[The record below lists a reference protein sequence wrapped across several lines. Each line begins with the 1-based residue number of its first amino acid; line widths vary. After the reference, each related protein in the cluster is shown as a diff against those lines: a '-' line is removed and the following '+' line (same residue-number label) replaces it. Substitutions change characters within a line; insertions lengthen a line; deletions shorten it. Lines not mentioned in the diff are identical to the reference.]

1 MTRIMRKHQYI
12 LLLAAA
18 ATLAAGSCKDNNNTP
33 QELQE
38 LTLNINGGD
47 DINEIG
53 VYATEENTFSGTR
66 YLDNARFSKDNGLF
80 TSTDPGAVLS
90 DNGLLITAY
99 HPYTQNILPPG
110 SDIAQ
115 VKTATDQSNI
125 GEYLNSDF
133 LAGTAVMAADSR
145 SPISLTVN
153 RLFAKVNLILK
164 PVGSGTDLSD
174 AVARLTLNSTADVNF
189 TACEVESSSTPA
201 QIIPRGSFNV
211 NEEGDWTGVSVI
223 TVPQDIKGDAEFITL
238 TMGGESG
245 TYSLGQDLSIASGQ
259 EYDMEISITRTAEK
273 LIVSIEV
280 SESPWISG
288 LNIDFSIDEEIEK
301 IDSLSDYDGN
311 RYEVVKAGPQLWMAS
326 NLRTTHYNDGTP
338 ITHISD
344 ADQWAVVTDEGAYS
358 FYNEDEAMR
367 EKYGL
372 LYNWHA
378 LKTEK
383 LCPEGWHVPTM
394 AEYEMLFDFAG
405 GIEFAGEAMKST
417 SGWRNYQ
424 NEEPSD
430 IQGSNSSGFNGTP
443 GGVRYADGSFAN
455 EGRYGYWWTSTAEN
469 DFESFGIYLYYGGAA
484 ASTITESNRLGY
496 NVRCIKYQ
504 E

>member
-1 MTRIMRKHQYI
+1 
-12 LLLAAA
+12 
-18 ATLAAGSCKDNNNTP
+18 
-33 QELQE
+33 
-38 LTLNINGGD
+38 
-47 DINEIG
+47 
-53 VYATEENTFSGTR
+53 
-66 YLDNARFSKDNGLF
+66 
-80 TSTDPGAVLS
+80 
-90 DNGLLITAY
+90 
-99 HPYTQNILPPG
+99 
-110 SDIAQ
+110 
-115 VKTATDQSNI
+115 
-125 GEYLNSDF
+125 
-133 LAGTAVMAADSR
+133 
-145 SPISLTVN
+145 
-153 RLFAKVNLILK
+153 
-164 PVGSGTDLSD
+164 
-174 AVARLTLNSTADVNF
+174 
-189 TACEVESSSTPA
+189 
-201 QIIPRGSFNV
+201 
-211 NEEGDWTGVSVI
+211 
-223 TVPQDIKGDAEFITL
+223 
-238 TMGGESG
+238 
-245 TYSLGQDLSIASGQ
+245 
-259 EYDMEISITRTAEK
+259 MEISITRTAEK